1 VISVITPK
9 MPRDPWKWLAVVVGV
24 GLKLA
29 AILALGFYAVRM
41 SRS

>member
-1 VISVITPK
+1 VSTPSA
-9 MPRDPWKWLAVVVGV
+9 PRDTWKWVAVVLAV

-41 SRS
+41 TRR